1 MQLPAGSG
9 LIPTKTTTI
18 SKNPAKTNKINR
30 NMGLLSDPK
39 KRQKILDVISK
50 YNNHLSVL
58 CYIAGVTW
66 FLALAYQPLNAR
78 TYFSENALLPGL
90 VENEFYPQLDME
102 ALVQEYNEQLQ
113 KEKKNVPRKWVADQ
127 FTALGLD
134 TYIQNY
140 TILYPLQ
147 LTRGQSVPGQNVY
160 GILRARR
167 ASSTESIV
175 LSMPLRQKES
185 DMPSTTGSMV
195 LMLALAKYFR
205 QKPYWAKDIIFLAT
219 DHEQFGMQAWL
230 NGYHEISS
238 EYISPGDLMGRSGS
252 IQAALNLEIPDSN
265 LKHLD
270 IKIQGLNGQL
280 PNLDLVN
287 LVVRLCQRE
296 RVEVSIHKQKDYYD
310 AESVDGYKHSLKTMM
325 KMMWSHASGIPTGN
339 HGLFHRYHIEA
350 VTIEGITKRKG
361 HHISLGK
368 NWKAVA
374 LWIAISTRN
383 SDDNSDSESKTS
395 DSKEEKESEAKK
407 EKEDAKQ
414 TDTDNEDEDAP
425 EEASREGVS
434 TVLPLILFSF
444 LMGVFCFTGPEFVTT
459 MSPSFR
465 IGVED
470 TVFFGLLAL
479 FSACLLLPRTVAK
492 KSQSTDKRLIFDWEL
507 LKSLGLIFQSL
518 VLFSIALMNIS
529 LAFFLAVFI
538 IPVTVITHPCKNRIF
553 RWMQKILLLLLCPA
567 VQIFIAS
574 MISTM
579 EGKYKGSWDLIQKS
593 FENMKHGLVLTI
605 LDRYL
610 FGSWIHLVPTYVLNL
625 DLPPTQ
631 RWQNLAKDKGSQ
643 IKTLLK
649 KFIEFAEDFGN
660 GTVNTIINYLNKQGM
675 DTTLPQP
682 YADEMRGIATASGL
696 GLGEVII
703 YNLFYEVFTVCTSIV
718 AEDNAGKL
726 FHARNL
732 DFGLFLG
739 WDIKNHTWE
748 ITEAL
753 TYDTEC

>member
-1 MQLPAGSG
+1 
-9 LIPTKTTTI
+9 
-18 SKNPAKTNKINR
+18 
-30 NMGLLSDPK
+30 MGLLSDPK

-90 VENEFYPQLDME
+90 VENEFYPELDME
-102 ALVQEYNEQLQ
+102 SLVQEYNEQLQ
-113 KEKKNVPRKWVADQ
+113 KEKNNVPRKWVADQ
-127 FTALGLD
+127 FIALGLD

-147 LTRGQSVPGQNVY
+147 LTRGKSVPGQNVY

-230 NGYHEISS
+230 NGYHDISS
-238 EYISPGDLMGRSGS
+238 DYISPGDLMGRSGS

-325 KMMWSHASGIPTGN
+325 KMMWSHASGVPTGN

-361 HHISLGK
+361 HHISLAKTGRVIEGIFRSL
-368 NWKAVA
+368 NNLLERFHQSFFFYILPATERYISIGLYMPPFGLICAAGLIKAVA
-374 LWIAISTRN
+374 IWIALSTRN
-383 SDDNSDSESKTS
+383 SENITSDSENKTSDSKNNTS
-395 DSKEEKESEAKK
+395 DSKEEKESEAKE
-407 EKEDAKQ
+407 EKEDTKQ
-414 TDTDNEDEDAP
+414 TDTDNEDEDSP

-492 KSQSTDKRLIFDWEL
+492 KSQSSDKRLIFDWEL
-507 LKSLGLIFQSL
+507 LKSIGLIFQSL
-518 VLFSIALMNIS
+518 VLFSISLMNIS

-553 RWMQKILLLLLCPA
+553 CWLQKILLLLLCPA
-567 VQIFIAS
+567 VQICIAS

-579 EGKYKGSWDLIQKS
+579 EGRYKGSWDLIQKS
-593 FENMKHGLVLTI
+593 FESMKHGLVLTI

-610 FGSWIHLVPTYVLNL
+610 FGSWMY
-625 DLPPTQ
+625 
-631 RWQNLAKDKGSQ
+631 
-643 IKTLLK
+643 
-649 KFIEFAEDFGN
+649 
-660 GTVNTIINYLNKQGM
+660 
-675 DTTLPQP
+675 
-682 YADEMRGIATASGL
+682 GL
-696 GLGEVII
+696 
-703 YNLFYEVFTVCTSIV
+703 FCFTVLPTWLMFWTIV
-718 AEDNAGKL
+718 HCDL
-726 FHARNL
+726 
-732 DFGLFLG
+732 
-739 WDIKNHTWE
+739 
-748 ITEAL
+748 
-753 TYDTEC
+753 

>member
-1 MQLPAGSG
+1 MVC
-9 LIPTKTTTI
+9 KTCE
-18 SKNPAKTNKINR
+18 NPAKTNKINR

-90 VENEFYPQLDME
+90 VENEFYPELDME

-361 HHISLGK
+361 HHISLAKTGRVIEGIFRSL
-368 NWKAVA
+368 NNLLERFHQSFFFYILPATERYISIGLYMPPFGLICAAGLIKAVA

-610 FGSWIHLVPTYVLNL
+610 FGSWMYGVFCFAVLPTWLMFWTIVHC
-625 DLPPTQ
+625 DL
-631 RWQNLAKDKGSQ
+631 
-643 IKTLLK
+643 
-649 KFIEFAEDFGN
+649 
-660 GTVNTIINYLNKQGM
+660 
-675 DTTLPQP
+675 
-682 YADEMRGIATASGL
+682 
-696 GLGEVII
+696 
-703 YNLFYEVFTVCTSIV
+703 
-718 AEDNAGKL
+718 
-726 FHARNL
+726 
-732 DFGLFLG
+732 
-739 WDIKNHTWE
+739 
-748 ITEAL
+748 
-753 TYDTEC
+753 

>member
-1 MQLPAGSG
+1 
-9 LIPTKTTTI
+9 
-18 SKNPAKTNKINR
+18 
-30 NMGLLSDPK
+30 MGLLSDPK

-90 VENEFYPQLDME
+90 VENEFYPELDME

-361 HHISLGK
+361 HHISLAKTGRVIEGIFRSL
-368 NWKAVA
+368 NNLLERFHQSFFFYILPATERYISIGLYMPPFGLICAAGLIKAVA
-374 LWIAISTRN
+374 LWIAISTRT
-383 SDDNSDSESKTS
+383 SDDNSDSESQTS
-395 DSKEEKESEAKK
+395 DSKEEKESETKK

-414 TDTDNEDEDAP
+414 TDTDNEDEDVP

-553 RWMQKILLLLLCPA
+553 CWMQKILLLLLCPA

-610 FGSWIHLVPTYVLNL
+610 FGSWMYGVFCFAVLPTWLMFWTIVHC
-625 DLPPTQ
+625 DL
-631 RWQNLAKDKGSQ
+631 
-643 IKTLLK
+643 
-649 KFIEFAEDFGN
+649 
-660 GTVNTIINYLNKQGM
+660 
-675 DTTLPQP
+675 
-682 YADEMRGIATASGL
+682 
-696 GLGEVII
+696 
-703 YNLFYEVFTVCTSIV
+703 
-718 AEDNAGKL
+718 
-726 FHARNL
+726 
-732 DFGLFLG
+732 
-739 WDIKNHTWE
+739 
-748 ITEAL
+748 
-753 TYDTEC
+753 